1 MLHMVLLFAQFDQN
15 NNSTLSQAKPR
26 GNIPNNL
33 KIICIK
39 FIAHF
44 TQLFEK

>member
-1 MLHMVLLFAQFDQN
+1 MVLLFAQFDQN
-15 NNSTLSQAKPR
+15 NESTLSQAKPR
-26 GNIPNNL
+26 GDIPNNL

-39 FIAHF
+39 SIARYC